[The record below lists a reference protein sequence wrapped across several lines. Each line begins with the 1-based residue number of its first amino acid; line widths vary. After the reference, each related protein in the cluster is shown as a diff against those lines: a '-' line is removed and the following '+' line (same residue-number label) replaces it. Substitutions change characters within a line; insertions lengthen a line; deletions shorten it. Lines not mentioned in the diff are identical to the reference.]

1 METRLSYYYA
11 LFVSLLYITASAQ
24 YIQVNDT
31 YTAQQLVQD
40 VLVNSPCASVSNFTV
55 SGGNYDTGE
64 QSYGYFTATG
74 TSFPFQNGIII
85 STGRAIAAVGPNTS
99 LLDDGGGM
107 NWPGDIDL
115 QAALNINNSVNATVL
130 EFDFIPL
137 GDKISFDYMLS
148 SEEYHDT
155 APCTYSD
162 GFAFLLREA
171 GSTGPYQNLAVIPG
185 TQTPVKVTSVHPEIP
200 GGCPAINEE
209 YFGAFNGSEHPT
221 NFNGQTAVLKAEANV
236 TPGVLYHIKLVIA
249 DEGNYRYDSAIFLG
263 GGSFDVVTD
272 LGSNRLFATD
282 NPLCEGETLELNAGY
297 PNAQGYQ
304 WYKNGGILNGE
315 TNETY
320 TVTSEGIYSVAI
332 DLGSGCT
339 TEGEI
344 TIEYSAL
351 PPVVNTTLI
360 QCDDNNDGLT
370 TFNLNLAATL
380 VTNGDQ
386 DLIVNY
392 YTSRENAESGIDVL
406 SNLSSFENTTV
417 NQQIYVRVQNRYGC
431 YSISTVTLA
440 TSANGVTSPQ
450 PIETCD
456 EDDNSDGFYITDLT
470 QRDAEILQN
479 LPANLQLQYFLS
491 VQDALEAVNPIPDP
505 ENFENTVAGGQT
517 VYARIFNGSE
527 CYGIAEVEVIV
538 YYFGDPS
545 VAEEVYLCEDS
556 FIILDA
562 GNGFASYSWDT
573 TPAQN
578 TARIIVT
585 EPGTYT
591 VTITNNFGCAGTKT
605 FRVLLTGKATGA
617 TFEINDFKGNDTNTI
632 TVVPQGPGD
641 YEYSLNGINYQ
652 DAAVFEGLTAGEYT
666 VYIRDKNGCGTYTDV
681 VYVLDYPKFF
691 TPNGDGVNETWRIPY
706 MFNRPGI
713 TVTVFDR
720 FGKIVSGFRGNS
732 NGWDGNLKGNKLPST
747 DYWFVIELENGKLVK
762 GHFALIR

>member
-1 METRLSYYYA
+1 METRLSYYYT
-11 LFVSLLYITASAQ
+11 LFFSLLYITASAQ

-40 VLVNSPCASVSNFTV
+40 VLVNSPCASVSNFSV
-55 SGGNYDTGE
+55 SGANYDTGE
-64 QSYGYFTATG
+64 QSFGYFTAAG
-74 TSFPFQNGIII
+74 SSFPFQNGIII
-85 STGRAIAAVGPNTS
+85 STGRAIGAEGPNTS

-137 GDKISFDYMLS
+137 GNKISFDYMLS

-200 GGCPAINEE
+200 GGCPAVNEE

-221 NFNGQTAVLKAEANV
+221 NFNGQTTVLTAQANV

-272 LGSNRLFATD
+272 LGRDRLLAND
-282 NPLCEGETLELNAGY
+282 NPLCADETLVLDAGY

-304 WYKNGGILNGE
+304 WFKNGSTINGE
-315 TNETY
+315 TNATY
-320 TVTSEGIYSVAI
+320 TVIDEGVYSVAI

-344 TIEYSAL
+344 TIEYATL

-360 QCDDNNDGLT
+360 QCDDDNNGLT
-370 TFNLNLAATL
+370 TFNLDLATTL
-380 VTNGDQ
+380 VTNGNQ

-392 YTSRENAESGIDVL
+392 YTSRENAENGIDVL
-406 SNLSSFENTTV
+406 GNLTSFENTV
-417 NQQIYVRVQNRYGC
+417 PNQQIFARVQNRYGC

-456 EDDNSDGFYITDLT
+456 DDDNSDGFYVTDLT

-527 CYGIAEVEVIV
+527 CYGIAEVDVIV

-545 VAEEVYLCEDS
+545 VAEEIYLCEDG

-573 TPAQN
+573 TPEQN
-578 TARIIVT
+578 TPRIIVT

-591 VTITNNFGCAGTKT
+591 VTVTNNFGCTGTKAY
-605 FRVLLTGKATGA
+605 RVILTGKATGA
-617 TFEINDFKGNDTNTI
+617 LFDINDFNGSDTNTV
-632 TVVPQGPGD
+632 TVLPQGPGD
-641 YEYSLNGINYQ
+641 YEYSMNGITYQ
-652 DAAVFEGLTAGEYT
+652 DSPVFEGLAAGEYT
-666 VYIRDKNGCGTYTDV
+666 VFIRDKNGCGVYTDT
-681 VYVLDYPKFF
+681 VYVLDYPKYF

-720 FGKIVSGFRGNS
+720 FGKIVAGFRGNS
-732 NGWDGNLKGNKLPST
+732 SGWDGTLKGNKLPST